1 MSSTPFPEHLDALKL
16 FARKGVISAA
26 LPVSRL
32 KRFSDYLHQ
41 PDGAVAVLLE
51 FGHDEEGRKLLSGTL
66 QANVKVLC
74 QRCMAPMPLAID
86 SSFRLLVAE
95 EEGEPMPDTLEVVSM
110 ADGNLDVCG
119 LIEDE
124 LILGLP
130 LAPVHDDNA
139 CSTELNTFRSRTQD
153 REQDHRSNPFSVLA
167 SLKQGS
173 TNIEDD
179 NSKT

>member
-32 KRFSDYLHQ
+32 KRFSGYLHQ
-41 PDGAVAVLLE
+41 PGGEVAVFLE

-66 QANVKVLC
+66 EATVQVLC
-74 QRCMAPMPLAID
+74 QRCMAPMPLDIA
-86 SSFRLLVAE
+86 SQLALLVS
-95 EEGEPMPDTLEVVSM
+95 EGDSQTESTELDTVSM
-110 ADGNLDVCG
+110 TDGNLDVLG

-124 LILGLP
+124 LILSLP
-130 LAPVHDDNA
+130 LAPVHDDNE
-139 CSTELNTFRSRTQD
+139 CSTALNSFRQQTVG
-153 REQDHRSNPFSVLA
+153 REQELVSNPFSVLA
-167 SLKQGS
+167 SLKAAS
-173 TNIEDD
+173 ANSEDD

>member
-32 KRFSDYLHQ
+32 KRFSGYLHQ
-41 PDGAVAVLLE
+41 PSGEVAVLLE

-66 QANVKVLC
+66 AATVQVLC
-74 QRCMAPMPLAID
+74 QRCMGPMPLRIA
-86 SSFRLLVAE
+86 SRLALLVSD
-95 EEGEPMPDTLEVVSM
+95 GDSEPESAALETVSM
-110 ADGNLDVCG
+110 TDGNLDVAG

-124 LILGLP
+124 LILSLP
-130 LAPVHDDNA
+130 LAPAHEDNE
-139 CSTELNTFRSRTQD
+139 CSTALNTFRQQTLG
-153 REQDHRSNPFSVLA
+153 REQEQVSNPFSVLA
-167 SLKQGS
+167 SLKGAS
-173 TNIEDD
+173 ANIEDD

>member
-32 KRFSDYLHQ
+32 QRFSGYLHQ
-41 PDGAVAVLLE
+41 PCGDVAVFLA

-66 QANVKVLC
+66 KASVQVLC
-74 QRCMAPMPLAID
+74 QRCMGPMPLAIA
-86 SSFRLLVAE
+86 SSLELLVSD
-95 EEGEPMPDTLEVVSM
+95 EGRQPGQEALEVVSM
-110 ADGNLDVCG
+110 EEGNLDVVG

-124 LILGLP
+124 LILSLP
-130 LAPVHDDNA
+130 LAPVHDDND
-139 CSTELNTFRSRTQD
+139 CSTALNSY
-153 REQDHRSNPFSVLA
+153 REQTQGREQGLSNPFSILA
-167 SLKQGS
+167 SLRGDR
-173 TNIEDD
+173 TNSEDD